1 MKVGN
6 DLISGL
12 SLVGV
17 DADVVDAAPVSAAAA
32 AAVPGGQHRTAISPP
47 PLITALS
54 HSLRQ
59 EEENIHCF
67 RQITE
72 LRLCFN
78 EPNDLITSSSSDLS
92 LDAPSHAAA
101 MMTPS

>member
-1 MKVGN
+1 MTPLNSVTVGN
-6 DLISGL
+6 DLIL
-12 SLVGV
+12 AVRSLVGV

-47 PLITALS
+47 PSPLITALS

-59 EEENIHCF
+59 EEKNIHCF

-72 LRLCFN
+72 LL
-78 EPNDLITSSSSDLS
+78 
-92 LDAPSHAAA
+92 AAFL
-101 MMTPS
+101 